1 MPRFP
6 ETAGRP
12 SGPGHRGRG
21 CAAPLLIGS
30 TARARPP
37 DIPENRVT
45 KTTAIVSGLY
55 LRDTKAA
62 SNACKAPALQVDIC
76 DRRNYTRL

>member
-6 ETAGRP
+6 KTAGRP
-12 SGPGHRGRG
+12 SGPGHWGRG

-37 DIPENRVT
+37 AIPENAVT
-45 KTTAIVSGLY
+45 KTNRHSVW
-55 LRDTKAA
+55 
-62 SNACKAPALQVDIC
+62 AL
-76 DRRNYTRL
+76 